1 MRVILTAD
9 LKGKGKKG
17 DMINVADGYARNYL
31 IPRGLAV
38 EATEGKLR
46 DLREI
51 KQAEAKRKEREK
63 EEAEQLA
70 ERLSTAGIV
79 LKARAGEKGRLFG
92 SITNKDIAE
101 ALSSLV
107 GEEIDKK
114 KIELEEPIR
123 ALGEYRVNVRLYAG
137 VLQTIKVTVV
147 PEED

>member
-17 DMINVADGYARNYL
+17 DMISVADGYARNYL
-31 IPRGLAV
+31 IPRGLAA

-63 EEAEQLA
+63 GEAQELA

-92 SITNKDIAE
+92 SITNKDVAE

-114 KIELEEPIR
+114 KVELGEPIR
-123 ALGEYRVNVRLYAG
+123 ALGEYQVNVRLYAG
-137 VLQTIKVTVV
+137 VLQTVKVTVV
-147 PEED
+147 SEED

>member
-31 IPRGLAV
+31 IPRGLAM

-46 DLREI
+46 DLREV

-101 ALSSLV
+101 ALSSLA

-123 ALGEYRVNVRLYAG
+123 ALGEYRVNVKLYAG

-147 PEED
+147 PEGD

>member
-1 MRVILTAD
+1 VILTAD

-17 DMINVADGYARNYL
+17 DMISVADGYARNYL
-31 IPRGLAV
+31 IPRGLAA

-63 EEAEQLA
+63 GEAQELA

-92 SITNKDIAE
+92 SITNKDVAE

-114 KIELEEPIR
+114 KVELGEPIR
-123 ALGEYRVNVRLYAG
+123 ALGEYQVNVRLYAG
-137 VLQTIKVTVV
+137 VLQTVKVTVV
-147 PEED
+147 SEED